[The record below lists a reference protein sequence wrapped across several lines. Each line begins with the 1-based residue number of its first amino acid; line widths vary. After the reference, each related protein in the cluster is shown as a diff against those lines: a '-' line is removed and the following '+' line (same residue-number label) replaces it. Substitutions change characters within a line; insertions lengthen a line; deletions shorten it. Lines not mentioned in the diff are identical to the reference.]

1 MYAWPWDLG
10 DKSLGKSEYVDG
22 VEFHTARKTSWEI

>member
-1 MYAWPWDLG
+1 MHGQWDLG